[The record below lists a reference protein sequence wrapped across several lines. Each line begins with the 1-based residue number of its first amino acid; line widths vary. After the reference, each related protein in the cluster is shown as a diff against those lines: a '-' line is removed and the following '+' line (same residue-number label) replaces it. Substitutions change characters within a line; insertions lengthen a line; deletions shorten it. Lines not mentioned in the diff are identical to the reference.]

1 MVPGSYIKIAY
12 FTSEADIEYQ
22 DEVHGALLI
31 QPDKIMDLLY
41 TKYLKA
47 KISYEGITRV
57 EKYPYPKEAV
67 REALLNAIAH
77 KDYAKLTPIQIRVY
91 YDRLVISND
100 CVFLDDW
107 TLDDLLVQHKS
118 RPYNPLIA
126 NTFYRAG
133 FVESWGRGIQKISE
147 SCAEHNCAAPE
158 YQVKKEDFG
167 IIFFPAKDT
176 IESNETGEKSNEY
189 DAASNESEKNDELIK
204 EMDSISEKELSKK
217 DKERLLIIIKKNN
230 RGERINGTMIASLLN
245 VSEQIAR
252 RLLRKA
258 EKLGLIESEG
268 KTNGK
273 KYYF

>member
-1 MVPGSYIKIAY
+1 M
-12 FTSEADIEYQ
+12 
-22 DEVHGALLI
+22 LI

-47 KISYEGITRV
+47 RISYNGITRV
-57 EKYPYPKEAV
+57 EKYPYPKEAL

-91 YDRLVISND
+91 NDRLVISND
-100 CVFLDDW
+100 CVFPDDR

-167 IIFFPAKDT
+167 IVFFPAKDT
-176 IESNETGEKSNEY
+176 MESNEYAAVSNEIGEKSNEY

-217 DKERLLIIIKKNN
+217 DKERLLIIIKKYN